1 MSFQMVIPGFF
12 WEFSRHAGRRNSQ
25 ILKCNPSVFQQG
37 VVRAL
42 APSAAE
48 WKTSWFHQP
57 PRREIAFIFV
67 FSRVESPISKIG
79 IKKSLRPHKNHKMC
93 IKSWFQ
99 DFMFFFRCFHE
110 IWALKKIIKISQPL
124 KFFQRG
130 IFSNNR
136 KNERRKS
143 EEVVQRSTEAV
154 VSSEAE
160 QEAVKWEATGP
171 VTGMLLG

>member
-1 MSFQMVIPGFF
+1 M
-12 WEFSRHAGRRNSQ
+12 
-25 ILKCNPSVFQQG
+25 
-37 VVRAL
+37 
-42 APSAAE
+42 
-48 WKTSWFHQP
+48 
-57 PRREIAFIFV
+57 
-67 FSRVESPISKIG
+67 G
-79 IKKSLRPHKNHKMC
+79 I
-93 IKSWFQ
+93 
-99 DFMFFFRCFHE
+99 
-110 IWALKKIIKISQPL
+110 KKIIKISQPL

-136 KNERRKS
+136 KNKRRKS

>member
-1 MSFQMVIPGFF
+1 
-12 WEFSRHAGRRNSQ
+12 
-25 ILKCNPSVFQQG
+25 
-37 VVRAL
+37 
-42 APSAAE
+42 
-48 WKTSWFHQP
+48 
-57 PRREIAFIFV
+57 
-67 FSRVESPISKIG
+67 
-79 IKKSLRPHKNHKMC
+79 
-93 IKSWFQ
+93 
-99 DFMFFFRCFHE
+99 MFFFRCFHE

-143 EEVVQRSTEAV
+143 EEAVQRSTEAV

-160 QEAVKWEATGP
+160 QEAVKWEATEP